1 MGYASEVDRLTDG
14 GILPTGGDKEAEL
27 GLPFSPLCDRKST
40 LVAQS
45 QIGFIDF
52 IVEPTFTLLTDS
64 TERIVIPLIEET
76 TKSDH
81 SVFDKPSLNNSEAG
95 GGTDT
100 QRKPSMRTPLTDG
113 GSVMEYSLA
122 SVDLQ
127 HFKKNLVEI
136 IQQNKERWKEL
147 AVQERNSKSI
157 NNNEESVREI

>member
-1 MGYASEVDRLTDG
+1 MATFINEVGTPLK
-14 GILPTGGDKEAEL
+14 IHF
-27 GLPFSPLCDRKST
+27 FS
-40 LVAQS
+40 
-45 QIGFIDF
+45 
-52 IVEPTFTLLTDS
+52 
-64 TERIVIPLIEET
+64 
-76 TKSDH
+76 
-81 SVFDKPSLNNSEAG
+81 SLNNSEAG

-147 AVQERNSKSI
+147 AVQGMSGLYSKLMPKEKQSGLLFQK
-157 NNNEESVREI
+157 NNTAPTLCLKITLHM